1 MNGRRNK
8 INRRGAALLVVLFV
22 VMAVTVLSLGFLSR
36 SDVELACG
44 RNMILRTR
52 MDYLAESGLE
62 HARGLILN
70 PQDVNSEYWAGAVG
84 QQLVA
89 GSDDYYDIKVVR
101 DDSVPTNR
109 CNYIIDCNSYRL
121 KAGEKVGRSSL
132 EAELRLDPCI
142 AYWAGASTTISQRIT
157 VNGDVYCNG
166 TLIYTSIINGDVFA
180 NSVIGSADDIVGQQE
195 VIGDLSLQWPQ
206 VTVGDF
212 TSHYTV
218 QSIGSTLFGVTYG
231 PYNPVRVCYRGS
243 GNVELNGNVQIYGM
257 LVVEGDL
264 TIRTLGEGGNV
275 ITAAKNLPALFVT
288 GDLKVENG
296 GCLDI
301 DGLAIVEG
309 EVQISAG
316 PANLNIN
323 GGLFTQN
330 GIVETT
336 TDSSSNNNVGTVFG
350 CPIWQPLGGQTG
362 GALEFDG
369 VDDKVEVLNAGSCLN
384 GLSAITVSL
393 WVKSDA
399 VGEDHGILFSREPTG
414 LDEEL
419 GIRYDMAGAFAHG
432 TKGIKASIRTTSGYT
447 QIEST
452 SNVQT
457 TGWQHLGLVW
467 ESGSSLK
474 LYIDGQPDPLLYDK
488 GAVFGTITGVEKLM
502 LGRGSK
508 GQYWDGLM
516 DDVRVYDRALDAN
529 DVNDI
534 YHLVGEPSGLVGHW
548 KLDEDGSSNVSIT
561 AAPSKTAIVVW
572 PGGVAEK
579 WGSAA
584 GAFFRS
590 IRRK

>member
-1 MNGRRNK
+1 
-8 INRRGAALLVVLFV
+8 
-22 VMAVTVLSLGFLSR
+22 
-36 SDVELACG
+36 
-44 RNMILRTR
+44 
-52 MDYLAESGLE
+52 
-62 HARGLILN
+62 LILN
-70 PQDVNSEYWAGAVG
+70 PQDVNSEYWTGAVG
-84 QQLVA
+84 QQLVD
-89 GSDDYYDIKVVR
+89 GSDDYYDITVAR
-101 DDSVPTNR
+101 DDSDPANR

-121 KAGEKVGRSSL
+121 KAGEKVGRSGL

-142 AYWAGASTTISQRIT
+142 AYWVGTNTTVSQRIT
-157 VNGDVYCNG
+157 INGDVYSNG
-166 TLIYTSIINGDVFA
+166 MLVNIGTINGDVFA
-180 NSVIGSADDIVGQQE
+180 NSLIGSITGQQE
-195 VIGDLSLQWPQ
+195 AIGDLSLQWPQ

-218 QSIGSTLFGVTYG
+218 QSIGPVHFGATYG

-264 TIRTLGEGGNV
+264 TIRTLGEYGNV
-275 ITAAKNLPALFVT
+275 ITAAKNLPALLVT
-288 GDLKVENG
+288 GDLKVENSG
-296 GCLDI
+296 VLFI
-301 DGLAIVEG
+301 DGLAVVEG

-316 PANLNIN
+316 TANLNIN

-336 TDSSSNNNVGTVFG
+336 ADSSSNDNVGTVFG
-350 CPIWQPLGGQTG
+350 CPTWQPLGGQTG

-384 GLSAITVSL
+384 GLSAVTVSL
-393 WVKSDA
+393 WVKSDI
-399 VGEDHGILFSREPTG
+399 VGADHGILFSREPTL

-419 GIRYDMAGAFAHG
+419 GIRYDMAGAAGHG
-432 TKGIKASIRTTSGYT
+432 TKGIKASIKTTTNYT

-474 LYIDGQPDPLLYDK
+474 LYIDGQLDSPLYDR
-488 GAVFGTITGVEKLM
+488 GTVSGTITGVEKLM

-516 DDVRVYDRALDAN
+516 DSVRIYNRALDPN
-529 DVNDI
+529 EI
-534 YHLVGEPSGLVGHW
+534 YPPVDGLTGLVGHW
-548 KLDEDGSSNVSIT
+548 KLDEDAGSNVGIT
-561 AAPSKTAIVVW
+561 AAPSKTAIIVW
-572 PGGVAEK
+572 PGGVEEY

-584 GAFFRS
+584 GAFFRR
-590 IRRK
+590 IERK

>member
-1 MNGRRNK
+1 MNDRRNK

-22 VMAVTVLSLGFLSR
+22 VMVATILSLGFLSR

-44 RNMILRTR
+44 GNMILRTQ

-62 HARGLILN
+62 HTRGLILN
-70 PQDVNSEYWAGAVG
+70 PQDVGSEYWAGDVR

-89 GSDDYYDIKVVR
+89 GTDDYYDVNVVKLGE
-101 DDSVPTNR
+101 
-109 CNYIIDCNSYRL
+109 CNYQITCDAYRE
-121 KAGEKVGRSSL
+121 KNGERIGRSSL

-142 AYWAGASTTISQRIT
+142 AYWAGTSTTILQRIT

-166 TLIYTSIINGDVFA
+166 TLTYISIINGDVFA
-180 NSVIGSADDIVGQQE
+180 NSLIGNPDDIVGQQE
-195 VIGDLSLQWPQ
+195 VIGDLSLQWPP
-206 VTVGDF
+206 VTVADF
-212 TSHYTV
+212 TSHYSV
-218 QSIGSTLFGVTYG
+218 QAIGASLSDDTFG

-243 GNVELNGNVQIYGM
+243 GNVELNSDVQIYGM
-257 LVVEGDL
+257 LAVEGNL
-264 TIRTLGEGGNV
+264 TIRGDGNV
-275 ITAAKNLPALFVT
+275 ITAAKNLPALLVT

-296 GCLDI
+296 GGLDI

-309 EVQISAG
+309 EVQINAG
-316 PANLNIN
+316 SANLNIN
-323 GGLFTQN
+323 GGLFLFTN
-330 GIVETT
+330 DGIVETT
-336 TDSSSNNNVGTVFG
+336 VDSSGNDNAGTVYG
-350 CPIWQPLGGQTG
+350 CPTWQPLGGQTD

-369 VDDKVEVLNAGSCLN
+369 IDDKVEVLNAGSCLN

-393 WVKSDA
+393 WVKSD
-399 VGEDHGILFSREPTG
+399 VMGQDHGILFSREPTG

-419 GIRYDMAGAFAHG
+419 GIRYDIAGAFGGGVNA
-432 TKGIKASIRTTSGYT
+432 IKASIRTTSGYT

-474 LYIDGQPDPLLYDK
+474 LYIDGQLDDPPLYDR
-488 GAVFGTITGVEKLM
+488 GPVSGTVTGVEKLM

-516 DDVRVYDRALDAN
+516 DDVRIYNRALDPN
-529 DVNDI
+529 EI
-534 YHLVGEPSGLVGHW
+534 YPPIDGLAGLVGHW
-548 KLDEDGSSNVSIT
+548 ELDEDGGSNVSIT
-561 AAPSKTAIVVW
+561 AAPSRTAIVVW
-572 PGGVAEK
+572 PGGVEEN

-590 IRRK
+590 IKRK